1 MLIRTRPGLTLHLVR
16 WSVCGF
22 AVLASL
28 ALAGAAPAAGSEDP
42 GAVDQYQEQVPTA
55 GGSQGTGGTGGSG
68 GAGGDSNPL
77 STQVKDDLYQAAGQ
91 DAALL
96 EQVATSSSYGAP
108 VKVAGSPSP
117 GSTEFGKKR
126 IGEDSGTS
134 SAISDAMTAV
144 GDGDDG
150 HLGVL
155 AVLLGLIAASG
166 VTASAYRR
174 KRTGP
179 ALKP

>member
-1 MLIRTRPGLTLHLVR
+1 MLIRMRSGLTLHLVK
-16 WSVCGF
+16 WSLCGF
-22 AVLASL
+22 VVLASL
-28 ALAGAAPAAGSEDP
+28 ALAGAAPAAGFEDP

-55 GGSQGTGGTGGSG
+55 GGSQDTGGTGGSG
-68 GAGGDSNPL
+68 GTGGDSNPL

-108 VKVAGSPSP
+108 VKVAGSSP